1 MDTHHAS
8 DLVHVV
14 FEQTNYKHWIFK
26 FLHPEFQHC
35 YVVKSSRGGH
45 YWTVVNQ
52 RRSGLEFETEPKD
65 LYPTVRDY
73 AGKNAKIVTIKV
85 EHSEKGKIHHLSML
99 SCVDICK
106 AALGIK
112 AFFIWTP
119 YQLYKRLRHE

>member
-1 MDTHHAS
+1 MDTHHAN
-8 DLVHVV
+8 DLVHIV
-14 FEQTNYKHWIFK
+14 FQKSAYKHWIFK
-26 FLHPEFQHC
+26 LLHPEFQHC
-35 YVVKSSRGGH
+35 YAIKSSRGGH

-73 AGKNAKIVTIKV
+73 AGKDAKIVTIKV
-85 EHSEKGKIHHLSML
+85 EHSERTKILHISML

-106 AALGIK
+106 AALGVR

-119 YQLYKRLRHE
+119 YQLYKRLTK